1 MDKFSIQSGDNK
13 YKLEV
18 LNEIYRRRDAAFRFA
33 CFFCGG
39 MLLYLTIMGML
50 QINFMLA
57 RRYPDLPPIAPV
69 TFIIVPL
76 VFIPALFALFMKP
89 AGVVFTVVVF
99 LIFSAIYFLEGFYI
113 LLPFTL
119 FGAFV
124 YLRQNAVFD
133 AFAVIAEEDG
143 FPEFSDFTFEH
154 IKKPDPAVLTETE
167 SVPDPA
173 AEITAADSEKNI

>member
-1 MDKFSIQSGDNK
+1 MDKFSIQAGDNK

-18 LNEIYRRRDAAFRFA
+18 LNEVYRRRDGAFRFA
-33 CFFCGG
+33 CLFCGG

-50 QINFMLA
+50 QLNFTLA
-57 RRYPDLPPIAPV
+57 RRFPDLPPVAPI
-69 TFIIVPL
+69 TFFIVPS
-76 VFIPALFALFMKP
+76 VFIPALFALMMKP
-89 AGVVFTVVVF
+89 AGVVLTVVVF

-133 AFAVIAEEDG
+133 AYADLSEEDG
-143 FPEFSDFTFEH
+143 FPEFSDFSFEH
-154 IKKPDPAVLTETE
+154 KKTPPSSEPGGE
-167 SVPDPA
+167 
-173 AEITAADSEKNI
+173 ADSGETKAENTAV